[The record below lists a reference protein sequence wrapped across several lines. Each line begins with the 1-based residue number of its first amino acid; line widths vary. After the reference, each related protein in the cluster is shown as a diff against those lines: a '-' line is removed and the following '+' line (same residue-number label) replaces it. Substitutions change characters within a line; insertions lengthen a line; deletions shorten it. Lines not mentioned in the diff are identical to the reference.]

1 MPQHT
6 STDAFSFA
14 QSLIARVR
22 SHFPEAAALRPRK
35 GRDGADIGIED
46 DGEFEPVF
54 RVKNG
59 SKAGNVMSLWVY
71 LHEQWQ
77 PTFIRGTPAEIAEKL
92 AGPFTYLWRI
102 PVLAMGFNEDEPSGP
117 TQATTA
123 RRRTRPST

>member
-6 STDAFSFA
+6 SIDAYSFA

-22 SHFPEAAALRPRK
+22 SHLPEAAALRPRK

-46 DGEFEPVF
+46 DGEFEAVF

-92 AGPFTYLWRI
+92 TGPFAYLWQI
-102 PVLAMGFNEDEPSGP
+102 PVIAMGFTDLESSGATQP
-117 TQATTA
+117 TTP
-123 RRRTRPST
+123 RRRTRPSK